1 MRGHMRRRGEAWEL
15 RAYVGVDPVTGR
27 QTYKTR
33 SFRGGKREAEAELAR
48 FVTQVAGGGHGA
60 SDTTLADL
68 IQRWLDLVRE
78 DLSPSTV
85 RGYERIIRS
94 YVEPSIGRV
103 ALNKLKTEQLDG
115 FYAQLRERGSEDGGP
130 LSPATVRQT
139 HAIIRRALN
148 QAQRWGWISA
158 NPAALASPPTVRSRP
173 VSPPEPQGVVELIAE
188 AEASVPDLAC
198 LLLMAATT
206 GARRGELCALRWSDL
221 DLKTQT
227 VLISRALVEGRGSEL
242 VEKDTKTHASRRIS
256 LDEGTLAELERHR
269 ERCRE
274 RARACGVSVG
284 ASAFLF
290 SDDPDGARPLVPND
304 VTKRFIR
311 VRKAVGLDS
320 VRLHDLRHF
329 TATRLLAEGV
339 PVRTV
344 SGRLGH
350 SNAATTLGVYA
361 HFVEESDRDAAA
373 TIGSILRKQ
382 SPNPRS
388 RGNKARSH

>member
-1 MRGHMRRRGEAWEL
+1 
-15 RAYVGVDPVTGR
+15 VSGR

-60 SDTTLADL
+60 SDTTLIDL
-68 IQRWLDLVRE
+68 IHRWLDLVRE

-103 ALNKLKTEQLDG
+103 ALNKLKTEQLDR
-115 FYAQLRERGSEDGGP
+115 FYAQLRERGSEEGGP

-148 QAQRWGWISA
+148 QAQRWGWIST
-158 NPAALASPPTVRSRP
+158 NPAVLASPPTVRSRP
-173 VSPPEPQGVVELIAE
+173 VSPPEPQGVLELVAQ
-188 AEASVPDLAC
+188 AEASDPDLSC
-198 LLLMAATT
+198 FLLMAATT
-206 GARRGELCALRWSDL
+206 GARRGELCALRWSDV
-221 DLKTQT
+221 DLKAQT
-227 VLISRALVEGRGSEL
+227 LLISRALVEGRGSEL
-242 VEKDTKTHASRRIS
+242 LEKDTKSHASRRIS
-256 LDEGTLAELERHR
+256 LDGGTSAELERHQ
-269 ERCRE
+269 ERCQE
-274 RARACGVSVG
+274 RARACAVSL
-284 ASAFLF
+284 SDTAFVF
-290 SDDPDGARPLVPND
+290 SDDPGGARPLVPNE

-311 VRKAVGLDS
+311 VRKAVGLDF

-361 HFVEESDRDAAA
+361 HFVAESDRDAAK
-373 TIGSILRKQ
+373 TIGSVLKRRLIKGGEDRQ
-382 SPNPRS
+382 DES
-388 RGNKARSH
+388 SHTQT